1 MGFFIL
7 YYIYEIN
14 NIMKKIVRLTESD
27 LSGIIKRVINEVE
40 AAATPTKS
48 TTPTKPTTPAKLPS
62 CSGANGTQSNCPT
75 CYKCFGGQCVPGNT
89 AGYSAEQFNKCIS
102 LAYPNG
108 NPNR

>member
-1 MGFFIL
+1 
-7 YYIYEIN
+7 
-14 NIMKKIVRLTESD
+14 MKKVIKLTESD
-27 LSGIIKRVINEVE
+27 LAGLIKRVINEVE
-40 AAATPTKS
+40 AAATPATPAKS

-62 CSGANGTQSNCPT
+62 CQGANGTQSNCPT

-89 AGYSAEQFNKCIS
+89 AGYSAEQFNKCVS